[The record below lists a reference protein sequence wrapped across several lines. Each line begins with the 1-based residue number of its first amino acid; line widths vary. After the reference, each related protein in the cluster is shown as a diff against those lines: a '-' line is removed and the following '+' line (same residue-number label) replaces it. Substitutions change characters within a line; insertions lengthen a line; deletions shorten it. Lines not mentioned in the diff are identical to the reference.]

1 MRNNKPIGFVS
12 VIVEDFFKLGAIT
25 YEVQTQSNA
34 VVVSVVVDIRILF
47 ILKMGVFEMK
57 VKRGDI
63 IYLKNSFPK
72 DHHIQGGN
80 RPYLVISND
89 MGNYYSDICIIVPL
103 TTAKKKKEL
112 PTHTRIKFHNSL
124 CLCEQMFTVVQD
136 NIESVPYHLDHS
148 DMEKVNNCISVSLFR
163 ERR

>member
-1 MRNNKPIGFVS
+1 MQNNRLIGFAS
-12 VIVEDFFKLGAIT
+12 VIVEGFCKSEVTT
-25 YEVQTQSNA
+25 YEAKTLSNA
-34 VVVSVVVDIRILF
+34 VVVLVVVELQILF
-47 ILKMGVFEMK
+47 ILKTGVFEMK

-63 IYLKNSFPK
+63 VYLKNCFPK

-89 MGNYYSDICIIVPL
+89 LGNFHSGIRIVVPL

-136 NIESVPYHLDHS
+136 NVESVPYHLDRS
-148 DMEKVNNCISVSLFR
+148 DMEKVNKCIKVSVF
-163 ERR
+163 EGRR

>member
-1 MRNNKPIGFVS
+1 
-12 VIVEDFFKLGAIT
+12 
-25 YEVQTQSNA
+25 
-34 VVVSVVVDIRILF
+34 
-47 ILKMGVFEMK
+47 MK

-63 IYLKNSFPK
+63 IYLKNTFPR
-72 DHHIQGGN
+72 DHHIQGRN

-89 MGNYYSDICIIVPL
+89 MGNYYSDICILVPL

-112 PTHTRIKFHNSL
+112 PTHARIKFHNSL

-136 NIESVPYHLDHS
+136 NIESVSYHLDRF
-148 DMEKVNNCISVSLFR
+148 DMEKVNKCIRASLFR